1 MIEREPA
8 LKASPSIDRDAKVAL
23 RSMMSSFS
31 GRFFYFFISSFYI
44 FALFLGGLKLKN
56 RQSARA
62 DHSRIR

>member
-44 FALFLGGLKLKN
+44 LRFFWGGLN
-56 RQSARA
+56 
-62 DHSRIR
+62 